1 MPNVECR
8 MPNEGRGRGK
18 WEIGKHTVRMR
29 STTTAALLLL
39 LLAATNLAA
48 QTGENRVS
56 VGLGPTATTLFSDY
70 GGNGFG
76 LGGELALRWNIQ
88 PAFSLHGIAGITGI
102 TFSPTPDDIA
112 AFPNYF
118 GPLGGGVGSGFY
130 PNTNPAVAR
139 QPDNFLPLNHF
150 ALLGSYNFQP
160 GQRFVP
166 FVAAGVGVVA
176 FNPQT
181 DAGAALPNN
190 LNNQYPRTAL
200 QIPIS
205 AGAEYYLDDKWTLNG
220 RATFGLTFSDALDDL
235 PSGGND
241 FLTSL
246 SVGVSYY
253 VVGELDCDKDG
264 LIDREEELL
273 GSDKCNPDTDGDG
286 LSDPD
291 EVRRHGTDPTRADT
305 DGDGL
310 RDDAELNTHHT
321 NPNRPDTDGDQLTDG
336 DEVSRATDPLV
347 VDTDGDDLTDGEEVM
362 ETNTNPLNPDTD
374 ADNLSDGDELRKHNT
389 DPLRPDTDSDQLTD
403 GEEATIHRT
412 DPLRTDSDSDEIA
425 DGEEVRLRKTDPRKK
440 DTDGDRLSDGE
451 EILRAGTNPLNPDT
465 DADGVSD
472 GDDECPLVAGVRE
485 RKGCPAPPKV
495 GAVTSF
501 PSIYFLVDTDQFDFS
516 RTETSENL
524 AKVLAYVNQC
534 PGLTIII
541 EGHASREGS
550 EQRNQELSD
559 KRALR
564 VKTWLVEQGVDSN
577 KIDLTLGYG
586 SRQNAVAEPIPN
598 SPEAKGMEPAALE
611 AIRRQ
616 NRRIAIKVARTC
628 D

>member
-1 MPNVECR
+1 
-8 MPNEGRGRGK
+8 
-18 WEIGKHTVRMR
+18 MR
-29 STTTAALLLL
+29 TTIVAVLLLL
-39 LLAATNLAA
+39 LVAATNLPA

-56 VGLGPTATTLFSDY
+56 IGISPMLTTLFSDY
-70 GGNGFG
+70 SENGFG
-76 LGGELALRWNIQ
+76 LGGEIALRWNIQ

-102 TFSPTPDDIA
+102 TLSPTADDIA
-112 AFPNYF
+112 TFPGYF

-130 PNTNPAVAR
+130 PNTHPAVAR
-139 QPDNFLPLNHF
+139 QADNSLPLNQF

-166 FVAAGVGVVA
+166 FVAAGIGLVA

-181 DAGAALPNN
+181 DASDKLPNN
-190 LNNQYPRTAL
+190 LKNQYPRTAL
-200 QIPIS
+200 QIPIA

-220 RATFGLTFSDALDDL
+220 RATFGLTFSDYLDDL
-235 PSGGND
+235 PDGGND
-241 FLTSL
+241 ALASV

-253 VVGELDCDKDG
+253 FVGELDCDKDG

-291 EVRRHGTDPTRADT
+291 EIRRHGTDPTRADT

-310 RDDAELNTHHT
+310 RDDAELLVHHT
-321 NPNRPDTDGDQLTDG
+321 NPTRADTDGDQLSDGDEIGRKTDPTVVDTDGDALSDGEEVLETKTNPLHPDSDADNLEDGDELRVQKTDPLRPDTDGDQLN
-336 DEVSRATDPLV
+336 
-347 VDTDGDDLTDGEEVM
+347 DGEEV
-362 ETNTNPLNPDTD
+362 
-374 ADNLSDGDELRKHNT
+374 
-389 DPLRPDTDSDQLTD
+389 
-403 GEEATIHRT
+403 TIHRT
-412 DPLRTDSDSDEIA
+412 NPLLADSDSDEIA

-465 DADGVSD
+465 DADSVSD
-472 GDDECPLVAGVRE
+472 GDDECPLVPGVRQ
-485 RKGCPAPPKV
+485 RRGCPAPPKV

-501 PSIYFLVDTDQFDFS
+501 PNIYFLVDSDQFDFS
-516 RTETSENL
+516 RTETAENL
-524 AKVLAYVNQC
+524 AQVLAYVNQC

-541 EGHASREGS
+541 EGHASREGG
-550 EQRNQELSD
+550 EQHNQDLSD

-564 VKTWLVEQGVDSN
+564 VKTWLMEQGTDSN

-586 SRQNAVAEPIPN
+586 SRQNAVPEPTPN
-598 SPEAKGMEPAALE
+598 SPEAAAMAPAALE
-611 AIRRQ
+611 ELRRQ